1 MAITKSDTVGTNQI
15 LAMRRAA
22 DEKFLSRWSRRKRD
36 VRQDA
41 QHANPVPAEASES
54 SIAESESD
62 GEATSPPHTDA
73 DMPPVESLDE
83 SSDYSPFFS
92 DGVSE
97 ELRKLALRKLFRSAM
112 FNVRDGLDDYDE
124 DFRSFAA
131 LGDIITADMRL
142 QAERQAAAQQ
152 AAEQQEVADEIEAQV
167 VADDAAADPD
177 ATEKASV
184 VDEDD
189 AQPEPESTEVDAAPN
204 EIPATADEFAAEDAM
219 DSDTDH
225 SANDSGVASS

>member
-15 LAMRRAA
+15 LAMRRDA

-41 QHANPVPAEASES
+41 QRADPVPAEASELPN
-54 SIAESESD
+54 AESESD
-62 GEATSPPHTDA
+62 VEATSPPPTDA

-131 LGDIITADMRL
+131 LGDIVTADMRL
-142 QAERQAAAQQ
+142 QAERQAAAQHES
-152 AAEQQEVADEIEAQV
+152 EQQEAAEEIETQATVADAEAN
-167 VADDAAADPD
+167 PD
-177 ATEKASV
+177 ETENISV

-189 AQPEPESTEVDAAPN
+189 AQRESESTEVDAAPN
-204 EIPATADEFAAEDAM
+204 EVLTTVDEQAAERADT
-219 DSDTDH
+219 DSDYAGNNSELT
-225 SANDSGVASS
+225 S